1 MDHRWGVILAGGEG
15 SRLQSLTR
23 LVTGDDR
30 PKQFCR
36 LLGERTLLAQTRQRT
51 AHGISQDRTVF
62 VLLKAHEEFYANE
75 LADVPSAQLLVQPT
89 NRGTLPAI
97 LYSLLEIVKSDCS
110 ATVAFLPSD
119 HFYSD
124 EEGFMAG
131 VDLAFRSAEDDQE
144 SVILLAVPATHAEI
158 EYGWI
163 EVKATDALPP
173 RDGLL
178 RVGQFWEKPSL
189 EIATELLNRG
199 CVWNTF
205 VMVGKAA
212 AFLDVIRSSTPD
224 LYQAFVSMSSTDES
238 EAEPLC
244 ALYESLPHAD
254 LSKRVLAAVPEKLR
268 VLCLDDVG
276 WSDLGSPRRVVEVAR
291 ATGEKNEW
299 LTLWR
304 RDAMRETAQRNT
316 SFLEQRARNAS

>member
-1 MDHRWGVILAGGEG
+1 MFAAFYTEVNILKTVHASVPDSKTNPLKRAPGMDHRWGVILAGGEG

-97 LYSLLEIVKSDCS
+97 LYSLLEIVKSDCF

-163 EVKATDALPP
+163 EVKATDASPAAGRTLAG
-173 RDGLL
+173 RKVLGEALFRNSY
-178 RVGQFWEKPSL
+178 RVVKPWLCL
-189 EIATELLNRG
+189 EYICHGRKG
-199 CVWNTF
+199 C
-205 VMVGKAA
+205 
-212 AFLDVIRSSTPD
+212 
-224 LYQAFVSMSSTDES
+224 
-238 EAEPLC
+238 
-244 ALYESLPHAD
+244 
-254 LSKRVLAAVPEKLR
+254 RVLR
-268 VLCLDDVG
+268 CY
-276 WSDLGSPRRVVEVAR
+276 
-291 ATGEKNEW
+291 
-299 LTLWR
+299 
-304 RDAMRETAQRNT
+304 
-316 SFLEQRARNAS
+316 SFKHTRLVSGFRFDEFDR